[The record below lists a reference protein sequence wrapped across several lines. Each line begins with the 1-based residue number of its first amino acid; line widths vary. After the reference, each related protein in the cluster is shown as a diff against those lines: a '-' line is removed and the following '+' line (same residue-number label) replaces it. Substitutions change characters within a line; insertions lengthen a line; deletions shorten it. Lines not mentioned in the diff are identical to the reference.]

1 MKTLFTILILLSN
14 LTLFSQTDKVTG
26 NYQQSTKTQEGNLI
40 EWKLTLNENGTFFFQ
55 YYSNLKFEIPSE
67 KTIYGKGTWV
77 MKNNVIS
84 FFSDREKDIDE
95 KNTLDFTNSK
105 ARFITKSLKNKTNQ
119 IIKTRLQF
127 LKSELFWMAK
137 KEIFKI

>member
-1 MKTLFTILILLSN
+1 M
-14 LTLFSQTDKVTG
+14 
-26 NYQQSTKTQEGNLI
+26 
-40 EWKLTLNENGTFFFQ
+40 TLNENGTFFFQ
-55 YYSNLKFEIPSE
+55 YYSNLKLEIPSE

-95 KNTLDFTNSK
+95 KNTLDFTNSR

-119 IIKTRLQF
+119 IIKNKTPI
-127 LKSELFWMAK
+127 LKIRTLLDGK
-137 KEIFKI
+137 KRNI